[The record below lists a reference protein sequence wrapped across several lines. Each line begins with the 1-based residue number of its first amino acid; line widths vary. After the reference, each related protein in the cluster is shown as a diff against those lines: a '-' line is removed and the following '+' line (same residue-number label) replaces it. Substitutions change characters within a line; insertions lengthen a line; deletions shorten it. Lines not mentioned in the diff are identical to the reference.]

1 MYSMIH
7 KNYVFDYRYLLK
19 KISCQKELG
28 IWIRRYVDAH
38 GFLILQNVEGSS
50 DVERSSLF
58 LSQLCSS
65 IGTLVPHN
73 PGKNDFV
80 WQIKCQLSTSALKT
94 FSEHNQHAPLHTDSQ
109 YRNQPE
115 RFIALMTI
123 RQAHCGGG
131 YTEIVDFRKI
141 LEDIKCTAMGSR
153 VVEFIR
159 NESFPI
165 AIPSVFQEYSKPASI
180 QAKLVSVSP
189 LIRYRYD
196 TLKAGL
202 SLIEHGRVAAFHENL
217 DLLDLFIQSSPHR
230 FRFISLPNEIT
241 FLDNHRFLHGRSSF
255 TDFNRLLLRTR
266 MN

>member
-1 MYSMIH
+1 MIN
-7 KNYVFDYRYLLK
+7 KRYVFDYQYLVK
-19 KISCQKELG
+19 KFSCQKELG

-58 LSQLCSS
+58 LAQLCSL
-65 IGTLVPHN
+65 IGTLVTHN

-80 WQIKCQLSTSALKT
+80 WEIKSQLSTSALKT

-115 RFIALMTI
+115 RYIALMTL
-123 RQAHCGGG
+123 RQANCGGG
-131 YTEIVDFRKI
+131 YTELVDFRKI
-141 LEDIKCTAMGSR
+141 LQELKCTYLGSR
-153 VVEFIR
+153 VIEFIR
-159 NESFPI
+159 NESFSI
-165 AIPSVFQEYSKPASI
+165 AIPSVFQETSKVAFVK
-180 QAKLVSVSP
+180 AKLVSESP

-202 SLIEHGRVAAFHENL
+202 SLIQNSRVAAFQENL
-217 DLLDLFIQSSPHR
+217 DLLDNFIQSSPHR
-230 FRFISLPNEIT
+230 FRFLSLPNEIT
-241 FLDNHRFLHGRSSF
+241 LLDNHRFLHGRSSF
-255 TDFNRLLLRTR
+255 TDLNRLLLRTR